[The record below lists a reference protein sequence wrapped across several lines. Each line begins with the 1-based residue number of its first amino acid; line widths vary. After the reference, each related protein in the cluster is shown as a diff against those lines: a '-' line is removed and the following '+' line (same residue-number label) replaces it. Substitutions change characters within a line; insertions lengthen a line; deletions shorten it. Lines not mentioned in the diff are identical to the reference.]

1 MLTGLLLLALARAG
15 NAGAA
20 DEAALQRAKL
30 EEWPGY
36 YRRQDAEGLAGFL
49 LADFQE
55 IGSSGAKS
63 GRDEALAWVRGN
75 SWAPSNFRYEIDAI
89 RFVTADVALVIGR
102 GGSDRKGADGKP
114 CRHSY
119 VSSNLFRKLDGRW
132 RPALS
137 HMSGEKC
144 A

>member
-1 MLTGLLLLALARAG
+1 MLAALLMFTIAQTNGLG
-15 NAGAA
+15 TA
-20 DEAALQRAKL
+20 DEAALRRAKL

-36 YRRQDAEGLAGFL
+36 YRRGDAAGLAGFL
-49 LADFQE
+49 LPDFQE
-55 IGSSGAKS
+55 IGSSGAVS
-63 GRDEALAWVRGN
+63 GRDAAIAWVRGN
-75 SWAPSNFRYEIDAI
+75 DWSPRNFRYDIDAI
-89 RFVTADVALVIGR
+89 RFVTGDVALVIGR
-102 GGSDRKGADGKP
+102 GSSDRTGADGKP

-137 HMSGEKC
+137 HISGERC